1 MNELTALHDQLLA
14 TKFFIPSF
22 SHALILRPRLLELL
36 TKKSLECKLTL
47 VSAPAGFGKTTL
59 LSNWI
64 HSLPAERPRVA
75 WVSLDEGDNEPVLFW
90 RYVLTVLDRAQPG
103 LCAELVAYLDTQ
115 QAPPLRS
122 VLQALINRLA
132 GQAEQFLLILDDYHL
147 LTEQAIHTSLTYLL
161 EHLPP
166 QLHLL
171 LATRADPPLPLALL
185 RARGHLLELRTDD
198 LRCRPDEA
206 MAFLEQTVTTS
217 LPEDLVEQVASRTEG
232 WLVGLQL
239 VALSLQG
246 RGASGGWL
254 EEVEEVSGSQRYIF
268 DYLMEEVFGR
278 QSAAVQTFLLSTSI
292 LTQLSAPLCDAILE
306 QSGSQQALE
315 QLERANLFLVSLDGQ
330 RQWYRYHAL
339 FAEALRHRLE
349 ETQPTLVPGLHSRAS
364 QWYARAGRLGEALSH
379 AITAQEWP
387 WAADLLERVYPR
399 IWGNS
404 EHARMRGWLEDLP
417 ADVVRSRPRLCLASA
432 KTVFMGAS
440 YTTIERWLDDA
451 ETALRDT
458 FPVPASSTAKAGARL
473 SSTQDER
480 ENLLGEIAAQRAVIT
495 GYYLGQGPATL
506 TFCQQA
512 LTHLSEG
519 NLEARAEVA
528 YAQSLAYYSSGDI
541 VTALQRSREAT
552 ALAQAAG
559 DTSST
564 IIYLCRTAY
573 SLLLHGKLHEVAQ
586 VARQA
591 TLLGA
596 TPAGLPHAML
606 CWAYIF
612 HADALRE
619 WNRLD
624 EALELAL
631 QGVRLSEQTETIV
644 ALYLGC
650 TILMRISL
658 AREEMDAARLAFQKA
673 EEALAKT
680 YSPYRRDAYLIV
692 HWMQFWVASGEQEHM
707 RNWLRESEQPGSGA
721 TAVQAPLAHE
731 RKEVARARMLLAQ
744 QRPAEALSLL
754 EPLRGRTEQQERW
767 SHVIE
772 IKILQA
778 LAHAQRHEAQKAL
791 TVLAQAVHLAE
802 PEGYIRAFVDEGTA
816 MAALLSRLRDQG
828 RRQGPTLYLDT
839 LLAALSHRS
848 TALAPLPPGSG
859 ESRGYIREQPLIE
872 PLSERELEVLELIA
886 HGDSNQEIADRLV
899 ITLDTVK
906 RHVTHIFEKLGVHN
920 RVQAVAKARA
930 LSLLSNEP

>member
-1 MNELTALHDQLLA
+1 MYESAGLHDQLLA
-14 TKFFIPSF
+14 TKFFIPSP
-22 SHALILRPRLLELL
+22 HALILRPRLLELL

-64 HSLPAERPRVA
+64 HSLPAEHARVA
-75 WVSLDEGDNEPVLFW
+75 WVSVDEGDNEPALFW
-90 RYVLTVLDRAQPG
+90 QYVLTALDRALPG
-103 LCAELVAYLDTQ
+103 LCAELVIYLQTQ

-122 VLQALINRLA
+122 VLQTLLNRLA
-132 GQAEQFLLILDDYHL
+132 DQPEQFLLILDDYHL

-185 RARGHLLELRTDD
+185 RARGHLLELRADD
-198 LRCRPDEA
+198 LRCKPDEA
-206 MAFLEQTVTTS
+206 MAFLEQAVTIPLS
-217 LPEDLVEQVASRTEG
+217 EDVVEQVASRTEG
-232 WLVGLQL
+232 WLAGLQL

-246 RGASGGWL
+246 RSSPGTLL

-268 DYLMEEVFGR
+268 DYLIEEVFER

-292 LTQLSAPLCDAILE
+292 LTQLSAPLCDAVLE
-306 QSGSQQALE
+306 QSGSQQVLE

-379 AITAQEWP
+379 AVTAQEWP

-404 EHARMRGWLEDLP
+404 EHARMRRWLEELP
-417 ADVVRSRPRLCLASA
+417 TDVVRSRPRLCLASA

-458 FPVPASSTAKAGARL
+458 YPTPANSTAEAGARL

-512 LTHLSEG
+512 LAHLSEG
-519 NLEARAEVA
+519 NLLARAEVA

-541 VTALQRSREAT
+541 VAAIQRIREAT

-573 SLLLHGKLHEVAQ
+573 SLLLHGK
-586 VARQA
+586 
-591 TLLGA
+591 
-596 TPAGLPHAML
+596 PL
-606 CWAYIF
+606 CWAQRRPDS
-612 HADALRE
+612 HTLCCA
-619 WNRLD
+619 
-624 EALELAL
+624 
-631 QGVRLSEQTETIV
+631 GPLSSTRMP
-644 ALYLGC
+644 C
-650 TILMRISL
+650 
-658 AREEMDAARLAFQKA
+658 
-673 EEALAKT
+673 
-680 YSPYRRDAYLIV
+680 
-692 HWMQFWVASGEQEHM
+692 ASGIGWM
-707 RNWLRESEQPGSGA
+707 RPWNWHYRASG
-721 TAVQAPLAHE
+721 
-731 RKEVARARMLLAQ
+731 
-744 QRPAEALSLL
+744 
-754 EPLRGRTEQQERW
+754 
-767 SHVIE
+767 
-772 IKILQA
+772 
-778 LAHAQRHEAQKAL
+778 
-791 TVLAQAVHLAE
+791 
-802 PEGYIRAFVDEGTA
+802 
-816 MAALLSRLRDQG
+816 
-828 RRQGPTLYLDT
+828 
-839 LLAALSHRS
+839 
-848 TALAPLPPGSG
+848 
-859 ESRGYIREQPLIE
+859 
-872 PLSERELEVLELIA
+872 
-886 HGDSNQEIADRLV
+886 
-899 ITLDTVK
+899 
-906 RHVTHIFEKLGVHN
+906 
-920 RVQAVAKARA
+920 
-930 LSLLSNEP
+930 